1 MPPPR
6 RRRATAAHSHC
17 RYESR
22 EARHRA
28 AAAPPPRRHRAR
40 CPPFLSLHSF
50 HYRPHKNVHAA
61 ADFVLLEKATSS

>member
-6 RRRATAAHSHC
+6 RRRA
-17 RYESR
+17 
-22 EARHRA
+22 A
-28 AAAPPPRRHRAR
+28 AAPPPRIHTVDTSRAKPATAPPPRRHRAR

-61 ADFVLLEKATSS
+61 AGNGMNATTGR

>member
-6 RRRATAAHSHC
+6 RRRATAAHLHC
-17 RYESR
+17 RYGSSKP
-22 EARHRA
+22 AT
-28 AAAPPPRRHRAR
+28 APPPRRHRAR

-61 ADFVLLEKATSS
+61 AGNGMNATTGR